1 MTRKTGLLAF
11 LVLLAC
17 TLPLWAGAETQR
29 GKCGGNLT
37 WSLTDDGALTIS
49 GSGDMYDYYYIE
61 KEGEDGYVTTAPWSS
76 SPTTVTIEEGVTSI
90 GKYAFLGCAGL
101 TGVTLP
107 DGVTSIGE
115 GAFLGCVSLTGVT
128 IPDSVIYIKN
138 GAFSECESLTSVT
151 IPYSVT
157 SIGEGA
163 FANCYSLMDVTIGNG
178 VTSIGKHAFYCCGL
192 TGVTIPD
199 SVTSIGE
206 YAFCTCPMTSVTIGN
221 GVTSI
226 GEYAF
231 CDCTSLTSVT
241 IGNSV
246 TSIGEYAFCDCY
258 SLTSVTLGNSV
269 TGIGEKAFCYCTSLT
284 SVSLPDSLTS
294 IGARAFEHCS
304 GVKRITIPDGVTSI
318 GERTFYECTSLMS
331 VTIGNSVSSIGEYA
345 FYECKSLTSIA
356 LGNSVTSIGDHAFE
370 SCSLLKSVA
379 IPDSVISIGPSA
391 FADCC
396 CLKSVVIPDGVT
408 AIGESVF
415 YRCFSLTSVTIPG
428 SVTSIGYGAFLDCS
442 ALTAVTI
449 PVGVTSIGAVAF
461 DGCSA
466 LTAVTIPDSVTSI
479 GEGAFALCGNL
490 ARVTI
495 GNGVTSIDEFAFY
508 NCISLTDVTI
518 PGGVTS
524 ISRGVFEG
532 CSSLTNVTIPDG
544 VTDIEGFAFYQCDSL
559 TDVTIPA
566 SVTSIGEKAFASCSS
581 LRRAAFLLR
590 GRAKDFSCSLSAFDQ
605 STPMIYCYKQSSVDD
620 WAVSNI
626 FPVTYFDDIIVE
638 GIQILTLPGG
648 FRLPVGGTRQINAYL
663 FPDCGEVITWSSSNP
678 AVARVE
684 NGLVTALDT
693 GTAVITAETG
703 TDFSSIAV
711 EVFIP
716 ATMFELNKTEAWAET
731 GSQMPL
737 SVASYVPSYASADI
751 SWGSTDES
759 RAAVSKN
766 GLVTAKN
773 PGDVTITAVS
783 ESGVLRECLIHVCH
797 PVTNV
802 TLTASR
808 NRMIVGHDLWL
819 NACVTTSAQTYVNRL
834 VTFTSSDTNVATV
847 DSETGLVHAAALG
860 SVTITAASAS
870 GKTASFDITVVE
882 RCIEHTPV
890 VDEAVAPTCTE
901 TGLTQ
906 GSHCEKCGE
915 ILTAQEEIPAL
926 NHEWGEEIVYV
937 WAQDDSAVTACRVCV
952 RNAEH
957 TLDLETVPV
966 VRRVATVSP
975 TEDAEGAYNIV
986 SGAFKNEACEVQ
998 EKAGGAIP
1006 ALGSLDVLALPRDL
1020 KEIGDEAFFADLIC
1034 QAVVIPDGCR
1044 SIGLFAFA
1052 DCTSL
1057 VYVRVPAS
1065 VKEIPESAFSN
1076 CPLVIVDWPGW

>member
-1 MTRKTGLLAF
+1 MTRKTGLLAL

-17 TLPLWAGAETQR
+17 LLPLWAGAETQR

-49 GSGDMYDYYYIE
+49 GSGDMYDYYFE
-61 KEGEDGYVTTAPWSS
+61 WVERDGGEDQVTTAPWGSL
-76 SPTTVTIEEGVTSI
+76 PTTVTIEDGVTGI
-90 GKYAFLGCAGL
+90 GAYAFFYCNSL
-101 TGVTLP
+101 TNITLP
-107 DGVTSIGE
+107 DSLARIGRSAFNSCYILGSI
-115 GAFLGCVSLTGVT
+115 
-128 IPDSVIYIKN
+128 
-138 GAFSECESLTSVT
+138 
-151 IPYSVT
+151 
-157 SIGEGA
+157 
-163 FANCYSLMDVTIGNG
+163 
-178 VTSIGKHAFYCCGL
+178 
-192 TGVTIPD
+192 TIPD

-206 YAFCTCPMTSVTIGN
+206 YAFAGCSLTSVTVPDSMTSIGDYAFFNCGLTSVTIPNSVTSIGDYAFYYNNLTSVTIPDSVKSIGDHAFRDSGLTSVTIGN

-226 GEYAF
+226 GDYAF
-231 CDCTSLTSVT
+231 CDNGLTSVMFGNGVISIGNNAFNYCTRLTSITLPDSLTTIGERAFYRCISLTSVT

-246 TSIGEYAFCDCY
+246 SSIGKSAFYECTSLTSVTIRDSAAVIGNYAFYNCT

-269 TGIGEKAFCYCTSLT
+269 T
-284 SVSLPDSLTS
+284 
-294 IGARAFEHCS
+294 
-304 GVKRITIPDGVTSI
+304 SI
-318 GERTFYECTSLMS
+318 GE
-331 VTIGNSVSSIGEYA
+331 
-345 FYECKSLTSIA
+345 
-356 LGNSVTSIGDHAFE
+356 HAFE
-370 SCSLLKSVA
+370 SCSLLTSVA

-428 SVTSIGYGAFLDCS
+428 SVTSIGYGAFLGCS

-449 PVGVTSIGAVAF
+449 PVGVTSIGGAAF

-544 VTDIEGFAFYQCDSL
+544 VTDIEGFAFYQCGSL

-590 GRAKDFSCSLSAFDQ
+590 GRAKDFSCSMSAFDQ
-605 STPMIYCYKQSSVDD
+605 CTPMIYCYKQSSVDD
-620 WAVSNI
+620 WAVSSI
-626 FPVTYFDDIIVE
+626 FTVTYFDDIIVE

-663 FPDCGEVITWSSSNP
+663 FPDCGGEITWSSSNP

-703 TDFSSIAV
+703 TDCSSIAV

-716 ATMFELNKTEAWAET
+716 ATMFELNKTEAWAEA
-731 GSQMPL
+731 GSRMQL

-766 GLVTAKN
+766 GLVTAGN
-773 PGDVTITAVS
+773 PGNVTITAVS

-870 GKTASFDITVVE
+870 GKTASIDITVVE
-882 RCIEHTPV
+882 SCIEHTPV

-926 NHEWGEEIVYV
+926 GHEWGEEIVYV
-937 WAQDDSAVTACRVCV
+937 WAEDDSAVTACRVCV

-986 SGAFKNEACEVQ
+986 SGAFENEACEVQ

-1020 KEIGDEAFFADLIC
+1020 WEIGDEAFTNLIC

-1065 VKEIPESAFSN
+1065 VEEIPESAFSN